1 LLNIGFF
8 VFHTAWIAFNCV
20 GWIWR
25 RTRPWQLLTVT
36 LTAVSWMGLGL
47 FYGWG
52 YCPCTDWHWQI
63 RARLGY
69 VDPPSYVQLLVTQL
83 TGVDLGPQRSSA
95 LAVTTLVAA
104 GVLGVASTVR
114 ERRVRAPIT

>member
-1 LLNIGFF
+1 
-8 VFHTAWIAFNCV
+8 
-20 GWIWR
+20 
-25 RTRPWQLLTVT
+25 
-36 LTAVSWMGLGL
+36 MGLGL